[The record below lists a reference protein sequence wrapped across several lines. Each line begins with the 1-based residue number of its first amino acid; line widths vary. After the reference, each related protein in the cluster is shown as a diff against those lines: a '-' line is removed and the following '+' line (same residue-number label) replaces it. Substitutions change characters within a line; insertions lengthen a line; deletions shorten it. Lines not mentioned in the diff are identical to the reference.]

1 MPDRGLLIPLPLKF
15 RSGSGAVTGQVTRP
29 FMKQTLLF
37 LGLAVVLIQS
47 GCALG
52 PTIDEQ
58 SKQETQQDQVVKRSD
73 AFARGL
79 EQ

>member
-1 MPDRGLLIPLPLKF
+1 
-15 RSGSGAVTGQVTRP
+15 
-29 FMKQTLLF
+29 MKLTLLF
-37 LGLAVVLIQS
+37 LGLAVVVLQG

-58 SKQETQQDQVVKRSD
+58 SRQESQQDQVVKRSD

-79 EQ
+79 DQ

>member
-1 MPDRGLLIPLPLKF
+1 
-15 RSGSGAVTGQVTRP
+15 
-29 FMKQTLLF
+29 MKQTLLI

-58 SKQETQQDQVVKRSD
+58 SRQESQQDQVVKRSD